1 MSAKGVSWEAG
12 NQPVEADCML
22 SGCKI
27 GCKILLL
34 FIVIV
39 VEIALVRS
47 IEIAAGK

>member
-12 NQPVEADCML
+12 NQPIEAECMP

-27 GCKILLL
+27 GSKILLL
-34 FIVIV
+34 FIVI

>member
-12 NQPVEADCML
+12 NEPVEADCML

-39 VEIALVRS
+39 EIALVRS